1 MVVKKKIYKLKTFIL
16 CGSLFFSQ
24 EIFSQIIKIK
34 NNENYP
40 LLNKTINLNRKDI
53 KKYIRKGFYPV
64 IKDSLENIIPSQ
76 TNSDTNW
83 SEVYFQV
90 NLAANSANKYS
101 ITWQKNKPFYPIQT
115 SIRFGE
121 KKTAQTP
128 VKPVTKSV
136 FKENMLPNLLGFQ
149 PYQTDGPTF
158 ENDKVGFRHYLDGR
172 HAKDL
177 FGKLSPEI
185 SPENVGLTSKGET
198 IDNYHVLEK
207 WGRDILPVGNSVG
220 IGGIALAKNNNF
232 IRIGSTVKDT
242 TYNIY
247 QTTCEIVTEG
257 PIYSQLFINHKKLNV
272 AGNSYNIEERPTIW
286 AGDYAYQNFIKC
298 TSLKTNE
305 NLAIGLSTIAK
316 DAVLNEYKTE
326 NWVAFYTYD
335 KQSYNNEYNIGLAII
350 IPNKNF
356 VSINKVT
363 EGEKLSKT
371 YLAKVNTYKK
381 KEPIEYYALG
391 CWELSNPLFETQE
404 GFEKYLKQFLNT
416 LNSSVEVNIF

>member
-1 MVVKKKIYKLKTFIL
+1 MANNKDILLIFLVSILSFSSKYILAQNIKITNKENYLVINKNITIKKIALKNYYK
-16 CGSLFFSQ
+16 
-24 EIFSQIIKIK
+24 
-34 NNENYP
+34 
-40 LLNKTINLNRKDI
+40 
-53 KKYIRKGFYPV
+53 KGLYPV
-64 IKDSLENIIPSQ
+64 ILDSSSKVIPSQ
-76 TNSDTNW
+76 TNSNENW
-83 SEVYFQV
+83 DELYFQV
-90 NLAANSANKYS
+90 SLKANETNKFS
-101 ITWQKNKPFYPIQT
+101 MVWSKEKPHHPAKT

-121 KKTAQTP
+121 RKTNQTP
-128 VKPVTKSV
+128 VKPVKKSI
-136 FKENMLPNLLGFQ
+136 FKENMLPNLMGFQ

-185 SPENVGLTSKGET
+185 SPENVGLTPKGET

-220 IGGIALAKNNNF
+220 IGGIALATNNNF
-232 IRIGSTVKDT
+232 IRIGSTVTDT

-247 QTTCEIVTEG
+247 QTTCEIITEG
-257 PIYSQLFINHKKLNV
+257 HIYSQLFINHKKLNV

-326 NWVAFYTYD
+326 NWIAFYTYD

-356 VSINKVT
+356 VSINKVA

-371 YLAKVNTYKK
+371 YLAKVNAYKK

-416 LNSSVEVNIF
+416 LNSDVEVNIF

>member
-1 MVVKKKIYKLKTFIL
+1 MANNKDILLIFLVSILSFSSKYILAQNIKITNKENYLVINKNITIKKIALKNYYK
-16 CGSLFFSQ
+16 
-24 EIFSQIIKIK
+24 
-34 NNENYP
+34 
-40 LLNKTINLNRKDI
+40 
-53 KKYIRKGFYPV
+53 KGLYPV
-64 IKDSLENIIPSQ
+64 ILDSSSKVIPSQ
-76 TNSDTNW
+76 TNSNENW
-83 SEVYFQV
+83 DELYFQV
-90 NLAANSANKYS
+90 SLKANETNKFS
-101 ITWQKNKPFYPIQT
+101 MVWSKEKPHHPAKT

-121 KKTAQTP
+121 RETAQTP
-128 VKPVTKSV
+128 IIPVSKSI
-136 FKENMLPNLLGFQ
+136 FKEEMLPNLRGFQ

-356 VSINKVT
+356 VSINNVT

-371 YLAKVNTYKK
+371 YLAKVNAYKK

-416 LNSSVEVNIF
+416 LNSDVEVNIL